1 MGMANSDP
9 AKLME
14 DYSRNCELQNVTCV
28 ILTLS
33 LMHMLICT
41 APLALDFQR
50 VTLSTYLRLSADLS
64 LLVVILLVL
73 PVTRYV
79 REMAHLHRDYL

>member
-1 MGMANSDP
+1 MANSDP

-14 DYSRNCELQNVTCV
+14 DYSRNCKLLNVTY
-28 ILTLS
+28 IIIALS
-33 LMHMLICT
+33 LMLMLTCT

-50 VTLSTYLRLSADLS
+50 ATLSTYLRLSAGLS
-64 LLVVILLVL
+64 LLVVILLDL

-79 REMAHLHRDYL
+79 LEMVHLHRDYF